1 MIIFLIL
8 FLLASP
14 AHAQDQMYV
23 YKALKIIDGDTI
35 AINIQKESP
44 LIQKLGLNVR
54 IKGIDAPERGSKA
67 KCEKERIKAEEAQK
81 FVNELVGVIG
91 EKELLLSE
99 IKWDKYGGR
108 LVAVVKVGGVDIAK
122 ALLHRELAVPY
133 SDKGKGPKHNWCK

>member
-1 MIIFLIL
+1 MIIFLII

-14 AHAQDQMYV
+14 AHAQEQMYV
-23 YKALKIIDGDTI
+23 YKALRIIDGDTI

-54 IKGIDAPERGSKA
+54 IKGIDAPERSSKA
-67 KCEKERIKAEEAQK
+67 KCEKEKAKAEEAQK

-122 ALLHRELAVPY
+122 ALLNRELAVPY
-133 SDKGKGPKHNWCK
+133 TSEGLKHNWCK

>member
-14 AHAQDQMYV
+14 AHAQEQMYI
-23 YKALKIIDGDTI
+23 YKALKITDGDTI
-35 AINIQKESP
+35 KLDVSKESP
-44 LIQKLGLNVR
+44 LVKKLGLNVR

-99 IKWDKYGGR
+99 IKWDKYGSR

-122 ALLHRELAVPY
+122 ALLNRGLAVLY
-133 SDKGKGPKHNWCK
+133 TGEGSKHNWCK

>member
-8 FLLASP
+8 FLLVSP
-14 AHAQDQMYV
+14 AHAQEQMYV
-23 YKALKIIDGDTI
+23 YKALRIIDGDTI

-122 ALLHRELAVPY
+122 ALLNRELAVPY
-133 SDKGKGPKHNWCK
+133 TGEGQKHNWCK

>member
-99 IKWDKYGGR
+99 VKNDKYGGR
-108 LVAVVKVGGVDIAK
+108 IVANVKVSGVDIAK
-122 ALLHRELAVPY
+122 ALLNRGLAVPY
-133 SDKGKGPKHNWCK
+133 TGEGQKHNWCK

>member
-14 AHAQDQMYV
+14 AQAQEQMYV
-23 YKALKIIDGDTI
+23 YKALRIIDGDTI
-35 AINIQKESP
+35 AINIQQESP
-44 LIQKLGLNVR
+44 LIQKLGLSVR

-81 FVNELVGVIG
+81 FVNELVGVTG

-99 IKWDKYGGR
+99 VKNDRYGGR
-108 LVAVVKVGGVDIAK
+108 IVANVKVGGVDIAK
-122 ALLHRELAVPY
+122 ALLNRGLAVPY
-133 SDKGKGPKHNWCK
+133 TGEGPKHNWCK

>member
-14 AHAQDQMYV
+14 SHAQEQMYI
-23 YKALKIIDGDTI
+23 YKPVKITDGDTI
-35 AINIQKESP
+35 KLDVSKESP
-44 LIQKLGLNVR
+44 LIKKLGLSVR

-67 KCEKERIKAEEAQK
+67 KCEKEKAKAEEAQK

-99 IKWDKYGGR
+99 VKNDKYGGR
-108 LVAVVKVGGVDIAK
+108 IVANVKVGGVDIAQE
-122 ALLHRELAVPY
+122 LLKKGLAKVY
-133 SDKGKGPKHNWCK
+133 NDGEKKKSWCD

>member
-99 IKWDKYGGR
+99 VKNDKYGGR
-108 LVAVVKVGGVDIAK
+108 IVAVVKVGGVDIAK
-122 ALLHRELAVPY
+122 ALLNRGLAVPY
-133 SDKGKGPKHNWCK
+133 TGEGQKHNWCK

>member
-8 FLLASP
+8 FLLVSP
-14 AHAQDQMYV
+14 AHAQEQMYV
-23 YKALKIIDGDTI
+23 YKALRIIDGDTI

-99 IKWDKYGGR
+99 IKWDKYGSR

-122 ALLHRELAVPY
+122 ALLNRGLAVPY
-133 SDKGKGPKHNWCK
+133 TGEGQKHNWCK

>member
-8 FLLASP
+8 FLLVSP
-14 AHAQDQMYV
+14 AHAQEQMYV
-23 YKALKIIDGDTI
+23 YKALRIIDGDTI

-44 LIQKLGLNVR
+44 LIQKLGLSVR

-67 KCEKERIKAEEAQK
+67 KCEKEKIKAEEARK
-81 FVNELVGVIG
+81 FVNELIGVIG

-122 ALLHRELAVPY
+122 ALLNRGLAVLY
-133 SDKGKGPKHNWCK
+133 TGEGQKHNWCK

>member
-14 AHAQDQMYV
+14 AQAQEQMYV
-23 YKALKIIDGDTI
+23 YKALRIIDGDTI

-44 LIQKLGLNVR
+44 LIQKLGLSVR

-122 ALLHRELAVPY
+122 ALLNRGLAVLY
-133 SDKGKGPKHNWCK
+133 TGEGSKHNWCK

>member
-8 FLLASP
+8 ILLASP
-14 AHAQDQMYV
+14 AHAQEQMYV
-23 YKALKIIDGDTI
+23 YKALRIIDGDTI
-35 AINIQKESP
+35 AINIQKESQ

-67 KCEKERIKAEEAQK
+67 KCEKEKIKAEEAQK

-122 ALLHRELAVPY
+122 ALLNRSLAVFY
-133 SDKGKGPKHNWCK
+133 TGEGSKHNWCK

>member
-99 IKWDKYGGR
+99 VKNDKYGGR
-108 LVAVVKVGGVDIAK
+108 IVANVKVSGVDIAK
-122 ALLHRELAVPY
+122 ALLNRGLAVPY
-133 SDKGKGPKHNWCK
+133 TGEGPKHNWCK

>member
-14 AHAQDQMYV
+14 AHAQEQMYV
-23 YKALKIIDGDTI
+23 YKALRIIDGDTI

-67 KCEKERIKAEEAQK
+67 KCEKEKIKAEEAQK

-108 LVAVVKVGGVDIAK
+108 LVANVKVGGVDIAK
-122 ALLHRELAVPY
+122 ALLNRGLAAPY
-133 SDKGKGPKHNWCK
+133 TGEGPKHNWCK

>member
-14 AHAQDQMYV
+14 AQAQEQMYV
-23 YKALKIIDGDTI
+23 YKALRIIDGDTI

-44 LIQKLGLNVR
+44 LIQKLGLSVR

-67 KCEKERIKAEEAQK
+67 KCEKEKIKAEEAQK
-81 FVNELVGVIG
+81 FVNELIGVIG

-99 IKWDKYGGR
+99 VKWDKYGSR

-122 ALLHRELAVPY
+122 ALLNRGLAVPY
-133 SDKGKGPKHNWCK
+133 TGEGPKHNWCK

>member
-14 AHAQDQMYV
+14 AHAQEQMYV
-23 YKALKIIDGDTI
+23 YKALRIIDGDTI
-35 AINIQKESP
+35 AINIQQESP

-54 IKGIDAPERGSKA
+54 IRGIDAPERGSEA
-67 KCEKERIKAEEAQK
+67 KCEKEKIKAEEARK

-99 IKWDKYGGR
+99 TKWDKYGGR

-122 ALLHRELAVPY
+122 ALLNRELAVPY

>member
-1 MIIFLIL
+1 MIIFLII

-14 AHAQDQMYV
+14 AHAQEQMYV
-23 YKALKIIDGDTI
+23 YKALRIIDGDTI

-67 KCEKERIKAEEAQK
+67 KCEKEKIKAEEAQK
-81 FVNELVGVIG
+81 FVNELVGIIG
-91 EKELLLSE
+91 EKELLLSK

-108 LVAVVKVGGVDIAK
+108 LNADVKVGGVDIAQE
-122 ALLHRELAVPY
+122 LLKKGLARVY
-133 SDKGKGPKHNWCK
+133 NGEKKKSWCD

>member
-14 AHAQDQMYV
+14 AQAQEQMYV
-23 YKALKIIDGDTI
+23 YKALRIIDGDTI
-35 AINIQKESP
+35 AINIQQESP
-44 LIQKLGLNVR
+44 LIQKLGLSVR

-81 FVNELVGVIG
+81 FVNELVGVTG

-99 IKWDKYGGR
+99 VKNDKYGGR
-108 LVAVVKVGGVDIAK
+108 IVAVVKVGGVDIAK
-122 ALLHRELAVPY
+122 ALLNRGLAVPY
-133 SDKGKGPKHNWCK
+133 TGEGPKHNWCK